1 MSGGL
6 SVFWAAEAD
15 DTAAF
20 AGRVFEIYDTDHSG
34 ELSHEEMQS
43 FVNSV
48 LVIKTQLDGGG
59 RNHDDASKMAFAMCN
74 SLFAEADT
82 DDSGAIDESEF
93 VNWFLKMQGKR
104 AVESGGAAATKEGA
118 EEPAATEMVDL
129 EGIVEEPA
137 VAETEEEISE
147 EVAVAT
153 KETAAPVAEAE
164 ADEDV

>member
-1 MSGGL
+1 VSGGL

-82 DDSGAIDESEF
+82 DDSGAIDKSEF

-118 EEPAATEMVDL
+118 EEPEATEMVDL
-129 EGIVEEPA
+129 EAIVEA

>member
-1 MSGGL
+1 M
-6 SVFWAAEAD
+6 
-15 DTAAF
+15 
-20 AGRVFEIYDTDHSG
+20 FEIYDTDHSG

-59 RNHDDASKMAFAMCN
+59 RNYDDASKMSHAMCN

-82 DDSGAIDESEF
+82 DDSGAIDKSEF

-104 AVESGGAAATKEGA
+104 AVESGGATATKEGA
-118 EEPAATEMVDL
+118 EEPAATEMV
-129 EGIVEEPA
+129 EA
-137 VAETEEEISE
+137 VAETEEEISK

-153 KETAAPVAEAE
+153 KETAAPVVEAE